1 MDKKS
6 TFLQSLINVCLVIKF
21 LYNCCMIKCVCSG
34 SSTKNLYKQTCSLC
48 MLSNLIYSLRPKIHN
63 ETIMALHLQSQLS
76 SGSPV
81 SSRKFQ
87 LTLNCIYAIYICT
100 YEHSYTNIYV
110 RTYINMCI
118 TGVCMNL
125 CMYMQP
131 EYLGWWHNVIEC

>member
-6 TFLQSLINVCLVIKF
+6 KFFQSLINVCLVIKF

-34 SSTKNLYKQTCSLC
+34 RSTKNLYKQTCSLC

-100 YEHSYTNIYV
+100 YEHSYIHICTYLHKYV
-110 RTYINMCI
+110 YSR
-118 TGVCMNL
+118 
-125 CMYMQP
+125 CMYEFM
-131 EYLGWWHNVIEC
+131 YVYATWIFRVVT